1 MKNALPSTPVKRVV
15 VLKHYMSSN
24 SPTARTVTK
33 HNRSDC
39 SVTEHVFQN
48 IKEFIKDTKFKRNAD
63 ARNAM
68 NIISASVS
76 GENISQGGKKNKVAK
91 KLEIQPRRL
100 SGGERIRTHVLK
112 SENSCFDFT
121 KRRTRIDA
129 TPDDTKKLAYDFW
142 LCPEVSRT
150 TGNTNDVKRMRIA
163 PKEYVSH
170 AIQVLEKTQTEVYL
184 DIKNKYPH
192 INISQRLFESY
203 KPFFVLPVRLKD
215 RNTCCC
221 RQHVE
226 TKLVFKKCMEFRKSI
241 FKIKPDYDRQK
252 FPVFENLSEMS
263 NATLCDKLKP
273 KFECLNRSCSDCGAS
288 KLFFLEEELD
298 RSQNARDVSWEKYEN
313 VKVNVKGGKTIY
325 KIQLV
330 KQTSKPGELF
340 DYLIKPLETFPGHQA
355 RANWQNQQYKNLI
368 HSLPFG
374 HAVCLHDYSENYR
387 CSDRT
392 EIQSS

>member
-15 VLKHYMSSN
+15 VLKHNMSSN
-24 SPTARTVTK
+24 SLTARTVTK

-252 FPVFENLSEMS
+252 FPVL
-263 NATLCDKLKP
+263 
-273 KFECLNRSCSDCGAS
+273 
-288 KLFFLEEELD
+288 
-298 RSQNARDVSWEKYEN
+298 
-313 VKVNVKGGKTIY
+313 
-325 KIQLV
+325 
-330 KQTSKPGELF
+330 
-340 DYLIKPLETFPGHQA
+340 
-355 RANWQNQQYKNLI
+355 
-368 HSLPFG
+368 
-374 HAVCLHDYSENYR
+374 
-387 CSDRT
+387 
-392 EIQSS
+392 